1 MVPDPKQAPKQRQS
15 LTLKVSE
22 ISKMGIEA
30 MEAYSAGLLE
40 ALIDQFDEYP
50 FLALIVRVAA
60 AWGIILTPIL
70 FLW

>member
-1 MVPDPKQAPKQRQS
+1 
-15 LTLKVSE
+15 
-22 ISKMGIEA
+22 MGIEA